1 MRGKFIV
8 FEGIDG
14 CGKSTQVAR
23 LAERLQKAGHQVALT
38 AEPTDLPSGRILRQA
53 LSGKLPKSE
62 CEMAVLFVTDRIA
75 HNISEGGIR
84 SLLDRGV
91 TVICDRYYYST
102 LAYQGLTTDYAW
114 VKSMNL
120 DCPEITRPDLCIY
133 LDLLPEESL
142 RRIAAGRD
150 NVEIYENHETL
161 TEVRNRF
168 LEVIGDLRAAGERI
182 ETVDASGSREEIA
195 DRIFEAVCAIF

>member
-23 LAERLQKAGHQVALT
+23 LAERLRKEGHQVALT
-38 AEPTDLPSGRILRQA
+38 AEPTELPSGKLLRQA

-84 SLLDRGV
+84 SLLDAGV

-102 LAYQGLTTDYAW
+102 LAYQGLSTDYGW

-120 DCPEITRPDLCIY
+120 SCPEITRPDLCIY

-142 RRIAAGRD
+142 RRIAAGRES
-150 NVEIYENHETL
+150 VEIYENLETL
-161 TEVRNRF
+161 TGVRNRF
-168 LEVIGDLRAAGERI
+168 LEVMEDLRAEGEQI
-182 ETVDASGSREEIA
+182 AFVDASDSRKEIA
-195 DRIFEAVCAIF
+195 ERIFEVVCGIF